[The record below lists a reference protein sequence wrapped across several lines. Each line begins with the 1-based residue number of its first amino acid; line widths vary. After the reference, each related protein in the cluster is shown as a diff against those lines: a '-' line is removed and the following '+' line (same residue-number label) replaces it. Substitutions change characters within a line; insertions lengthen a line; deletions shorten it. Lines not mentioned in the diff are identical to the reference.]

1 MSGICEGRPM
11 TRKLFTLILLVVVLG
26 ISGLALAQAAS
37 GAEENKP
44 PATADRSLA
53 AQSSAK
59 PDSDYVGTDVCVTC
73 HAEQQKSFVHTIMGN
88 AMAHPKTDADAK
100 GCESCHGP
108 GRAHVEAGGGKDT
121 IPVRFTKDSNNPV
134 EERNRACLS
143 CHSKGNQ
150 IFWRGSP
157 HESRAMACVDC
168 HTVHYGSP
176 AERYSALGAETRYG
190 APLTEHVGTKK
201 PQPELCL
208 AVTRCGGPS
217 CSAPRTCRTERA
229 RLPAPVAIIRTAART
244 QASLFRARSM
254 RIATAATRNAAGRF
268 CGSIRRS
275 WKTAQTATSRMAA
288 ATRSCSRYGCR
299 GFATLATWPAA
310 TPPSRSRSVRS
321 RISIVAAP
329 TAIL

>member
-1 MSGICEGRPM
+1 M
-11 TRKLFTLILLVVVLG
+11 TRKLLFTLILLVVVLG
-26 ISGLALAQAAS
+26 ISGLALTQAAS

-53 AQSSAK
+53 APSSAK
-59 PDSDYVGTDVCVTC
+59 PDADYVGTHVCVTC

-157 HESRAMACVDC
+157 HESRA
-168 HTVHYGSP
+168 
-176 AERYSALGAETRYG
+176 TRF
-190 APLTEHVGTKK
+190 TM
-201 PQPELCL
+201 
-208 AVTRCGGPS
+208 
-217 CSAPRTCRTERA
+217 
-229 RLPAPVAIIRTAART
+229 AARPS
-244 QASLFRARSM
+244 AIRLWARKPAM
-254 RIATAATRNAAGRF
+254 E
-268 CGSIRRS
+268 RRS
-275 WKTAQTATSRMAA
+275 
-288 ATRSCSRYGCR
+288 
-299 GFATLATWPAA
+299 
-310 TPPSRSRSVRS
+310 PSM
-321 RISIVAAP
+321 
-329 TAIL
+329 